1 MEGAILEK
9 LHISVDAILQRPL
22 FKDAKV
28 VAGKNGLDR
37 QVKWAHVLEIQDFE
51 SLINGGELILTTGV
65 GLQLDLHT
73 QLKYV
78 KRLIEKEVACICIEL
93 GPYFKAIPTEIIELA
108 NIQNFPIIVF
118 EQTVKF
124 VDITQDLH
132 TTIINQHHQLLSQLD
147 SLSRKF
153 IDLSLSP
160 NGILKI
166 LQELHTFFRQ
176 GVLFIGDHQKSYY
189 YPSEMKELG
198 KILQQDT
205 TLSTSPLFNEHIV
218 QVNDRTFACVPVR
231 GLGQLLGFICLE
243 SDQPPTSDMTFLLL
257 DRAALAIAQVLLRS
271 RTIAERKQKSEGE
284 FVRNLLNGRAVAQ
297 DDINAF
303 LPTPSSNMYFR
314 VFTIDVNDVALDVDE
329 DDWEEIRI
337 QRSMMIRSL
346 CNKHGF
352 FPAVS
357 SMKNEIVLIA
367 SFLSAS
373 EYKQDANRFLQLLG
387 QVAEVE
393 HTDYLIGK
401 ECEFGISSVYQNI
414 NDVKKAY
421 EESRKVISLR
431 KANLATTY
439 FYEKL
444 GIYRLLAELIA
455 SDQLVSFVEDHLA
468 PVIAYDQE
476 MDSELFETLRVYLEC
491 GGAKKETAERLFI
504 VRQTL
509 YHRLEKLESIL
520 GSDFMEPANRLA
532 IEVAV
537 HAQRYLGTRPLKTGA
552 LS

>member
-1 MEGAILEK
+1 MED
-9 LHISVDAILQRPL
+9 LHISVSAILQRPL
-22 FKDAKV
+22 FKNAKAI
-28 VAGKNGLDR
+28 AGLDGLDR

-65 GLQLDLHT
+65 GLQLDLPT

-78 KRLIEKEVACICIEL
+78 KRLIEKDVACICIEL
-93 GPYFKAIPTEIIELA
+93 GAYFSEIPNEIIELA
-108 NIQNFPIIVF
+108 NAHSFPILVF
-118 EQTVKF
+118 EETVKF

-132 TTIINQHHQLLSQLD
+132 TMIINQHHHMLSQLD

-166 LQELHTFFRQ
+166 LQELHLFFRQ

-189 YPSEMKELG
+189 YPSKMKEIELEFRQHTN
-198 KILQQDT
+198 LF
-205 TLSTSPLFNEHIV
+205 TSPLSNEHV
-218 QVNDRTFACVPVR
+218 VTAKGSTFACMPVR

-243 SDQPPTSDMTFLLL
+243 SDQPHNGDMTFLLL
-257 DRAALAIAQVLLRS
+257 DRASLAIAQVLLRS

-284 FVRNLLNGRAVAQ
+284 FVRNLLNGRPVDQ

-303 LPTPSSNMYFR
+303 LPTPSSNMYYR
-314 VFTIDVNDVALDVDE
+314 IFTIDVDDLSLDVDE

-337 QRSMMIRSL
+337 QRSMTIRSL
-346 CNKHGF
+346 CNRHGF

-357 SMKNEIVLIA
+357 STKNEIVIIA
-367 SFLSAS
+367 SFLCAT
-373 EYKQDANRFLQLLG
+373 EYKRDVDRFLQLLG
-387 QVAEVE
+387 QVEDLE
-393 HTDYLIGK
+393 HTDYLVGK
-401 ECEFGISSVYQNI
+401 ECEFGISSVYQEI
-414 NDVKKAY
+414 KDVKKGY
-421 EESRKVISLR
+421 EESRKVLALQ
-431 KANLATTY
+431 KADLVSSY

-455 SDQLVSFVEDHLA
+455 NQQLESFIEDHLA

-509 YHRLEKLESIL
+509 YHRLEKLENIL
-520 GSDFMEPANRLA
+520 GSDFMEPVNRLA

-537 HAQRYLGTRPLKTGA
+537 HAHRYIATRPIKSGL
-552 LS
+552 LL